1 MPLARARCP
10 TCSEPL
16 GDPPHVALPMRCAAC
31 GVPSTVL
38 FGADGQPAALEASF
52 TPQQLLAWF
61 SAARMQMARG
71 TPGVAVGACAKCHAP
86 LLLSSREPVSL
97 PCPHCHTP
105 VTGEAA
111 AVLVDQWPE
120 PWAKAEGGG
129 LSLEYRLAQVDDTTA
144 ITAGCAACALP
155 TPVNDPALR
164 CRRCNAVTW
173 VTRGARRL
181 QLGVRIDG
189 TRGGQPFKAL
199 VPICQGEHMLR
210 HDAALGASS
219 ESGRSL
225 LGITGVGCAVAAAL
239 VIIPIV
245 IGIVFAI
252 AKC

>member
-1 MPLARARCP
+1 MPLARARCS

-16 GDPPHVALPMRCAAC
+16 GDPPHVAIPMRCSGC
-31 GVPSTVL
+31 GAGTSVPL
-38 FGADGQPAALEASF
+38 GADGQPAAFEASF
-52 TPQQLLAWF
+52 TPQKLLAWF
-61 SAARMQMARG
+61 GAARAQMARG
-71 TPGVAVGACAKCHAP
+71 TPGIAVGACPKCHAP
-86 LLLSSREPVSL
+86 LVVSSREPVSL
-97 PCPHCHTP
+97 PCPHCRTP
-105 VTGEAA
+105 VAGEAG

-129 LSLEYRLAQVDDTTA
+129 LSLEYRLAEVDDRTA
-144 ITAGCAACALP
+144 LTAGCAACGLP
-155 TPVNDPALR
+155 TPINDPSLR
-164 CRRCNAVTW
+164 CRRCNAVVW
-173 VTRGARRL
+173 VARGGRRV

-189 TRGGQPFKAL
+189 TRAGHPFKAL

-225 LGITGVGCAVAAAL
+225 LGITGVGCAIATAL
-239 VIIPIV
+239 VLIPIV